1 MTEKIHWFRAQEDCE
16 KFFTKLAENCG
27 EKLTPA
33 FVFEGNSQK
42 TYQWI
47 IDVANIIG
55 YESIGV
61 LERDY
66 KDIFEDSDY
75 YDHQDEIFIKPSYHF
90 KQDNNRVWIEADEV
104 SLESDGSIRIWWD

>member
-27 EKLTPA
+27 KKLTPA
-33 FVFEGNSQK
+33 FVFEGNSRT

-47 IDVANIIG
+47 IDVANIVD

-61 LERDY
+61 LENDY
-66 KDIFEDSDY
+66 ERVLEGSDIDF
-75 YDHQDEIFIKPSYHF
+75 QDEIFIKPSYHF
-90 KQDNNRVWIEADEV
+90 KQDDNRVWIEADEV